1 MYHCL
6 SPPPLLKSLGICFS
20 WMTLLMHQTTQFLL
34 MQFFLDKYLH
44 TVTKPIFLSKKIYIF
59 IKDNIWIFA
68 PKFLFCENKIPK
80 NMNFNYV
87 TFLIKNVNI
96 TNVIFGAKIQIFKWD
111 FFIVKFK
118 HLLGRIFRIHF
129 CGKYIF

>member
-1 MYHCL
+1 
-6 SPPPLLKSLGICFS
+6 
-20 WMTLLMHQTTQFLL
+20 

-44 TVTKPIFLSKKIYIF
+44 TVTKPIFLSKKISIF

-96 TNVIFGAKIQIFKWD
+96 ANVDFWRENSNFQMRLFHSEIQTPSWKNFQDTFSW
-111 FFIVKFK
+111 
-118 HLLGRIFRIHF
+118 
-129 CGKYIF
+129 